1 LGDDHEHEHD
11 YGIEGSAAPRRPVE
25 GNFCYQT
32 VVSLR
37 RDSLV
42 ITMNAPTK
50 KPIKAKVIEAIEC
63 HLSNADREL
72 TEAERLAVDLPMT
85 ERVVK
90 QARFEIETAK
100 VYAKNKF

>member
-1 LGDDHEHEHD
+1 MK
-11 YGIEGSAAPRRPVE
+11 APKKQPV
-25 GNFCYQT
+25 
-32 VVSLR
+32 
-37 RDSLV
+37 
-42 ITMNAPTK
+42 
-50 KPIKAKVIEAIEC
+50 KAKVVEAIEC

-72 TEAERLAVDLPMT
+72 TEAERLGVDLPMT